1 MDEEPLALLRMLIA
15 RLERISADSYW
26 AHRASGIRGTLLK
39 MLDDLESGKTVS
51 GIELRLVT
59 NQGYEVLLSAIKDL
73 TKFKYNRN
81 NHFHPH

>member
-39 MLDDLESGKTVS
+39 MLEDLESGKPVS
-51 GIELRLVT
+51 GIVLRRVIESGLGILGNAAKEKV
-59 NQGYEVLLSAIKDL
+59 K
-73 TKFKYNRN
+73 
-81 NHFHPH
+81 